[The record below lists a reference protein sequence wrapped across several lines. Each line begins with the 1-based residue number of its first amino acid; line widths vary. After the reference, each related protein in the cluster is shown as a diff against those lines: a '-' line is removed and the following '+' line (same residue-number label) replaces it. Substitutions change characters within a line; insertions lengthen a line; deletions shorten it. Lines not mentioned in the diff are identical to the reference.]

1 MTRHVFVG
9 ILLIA
14 LVQGRAA
21 AGTEGSPD
29 PSFGFAGDGHF
40 GAWFDY
46 LPGGSEG
53 ETARAL
59 LVHEGGGVTVVGH
72 FRKPGSNDTDCG
84 IVRTLPDASGYDT
97 RFMPPNGYGPISFD
111 IGVDNDDVCHA
122 MLGLA
127 DDGLLIAG
135 GSGFL
140 SPGERVGTLVR
151 LHGDGSLGA
160 GFFDDGVF
168 DTATDM
174 GLVEPGAAITFEH
187 LVASTGS
194 TRILLAGN
202 ILRDGGVRSRVL
214 LVGFDGL
221 ALDPGFSAGAALEI
235 GHPVLPDLR
244 LTAAVEDASLRFVLL
259 ATAFDGVDA
268 GVPSRGV
275 LLRRRADGSA
285 DGSFGS
291 GGRVD
296 LPQCAATGALA
307 LDAAGGFLVGC
318 APPLGDAPAGVLR
331 LRADG
336 AVDTGFGVDGF
347 AELRMES
354 WDDGSG
360 VGAGMGAPT
369 ALLSSQ
375 RDGSIVAL
383 GTYLVRRD
391 LVTSQG
397 RTDLGVA
404 RLHADG
410 RPDRGFGRS
419 DRDGVRHGSAH
430 YRFGTLIDRDA
441 RGETGVAMALDE
453 DGGLIVVGSRT
464 RDVRAGAAEF
474 LVAKL
479 VNRGNGVFA
488 SGFE

>member
-1 MTRHVFVG
+1 MKRSVFIG
-9 ILLIA
+9 ILIVSLC
-14 LVQGRAA
+14 QGRAIA
-21 AGTEGSPD
+21 APDGSPD

-53 ETARAL
+53 ESAQAL
-59 LVHEGGGVTVVGH
+59 VVHEGGGVTVVGH
-72 FRKPGSNDTDCG
+72 FRKPGSSDIDCG

-97 RFMPPNGYGPISFD
+97 RFMPPNGYGPISFN
-111 IGVDNDDVCHA
+111 IGGDNDDVCHA
-122 MLGLA
+122 MIGLA
-127 DDGLLIAG
+127 DDGVLIAG

-140 SPGERVGTLVR
+140 LPGERVGTLLR
-151 LHGDGSLGA
+151 LRGDGSLDVD
-160 GFFDDGVF
+160 FFDDGMF
-168 DTATDM
+168 DTSTDM
-174 GLVEPGAAITFEH
+174 GLSEPGAAITFEH
-187 LVASTGS
+187 LVASAGS
-194 TRILLAGN
+194 TRLLLAGN
-202 ILRDGGVRSRVL
+202 IQRDGGVRSRAF

-221 ALDPGFSAGAALEI
+221 ALDPGFNAGVALEL

-268 GVPSRGV
+268 GVQSRGV

-285 DGSFGS
+285 DTTFGS

-296 LPQCAATGALA
+296 LPLCVATGALA
-307 LDAAGGFLVGC
+307 IDAAGGFLVGC
-318 APPLGDAPAGVLR
+318 APPTGDAPAGVLR

-336 AVDTGFGVDGF
+336 VVDAGFGVDGF

-369 ALLSSQ
+369 ALLSSH

-391 LVTSQG
+391 LVPSQG

-430 YRFGTLIDRDA
+430 YRFGALIDRDA
-441 RGETGVAMALDE
+441 RGETGTAMALDE